1 MFAWNIGAESC
12 KFTRLLDLASMFLN
26 KLDFS
31 NVWLSKL
38 RKKSINRL
46 FLIAQ
51 ARSKDC
57 ALWACSGRI
66 LGIFLAC
73 LGILGRTWACVLVRD
88 WQNASKCG
96 HNGQKV
102 VPKCGLK
109 HAQVW
114 ARFGELGCTCH
125 AWAGVLLT
133 ADRSFIDKTHVL
145 WVFNYR
151 ELFLL
156 HRFLGVVPLSGAA
169 KIGGIT

>member
-1 MFAWNIGAESC
+1 
-12 KFTRLLDLASMFLN
+12 MFLN

-151 ELFLL
+151 ELFYYIVSWGWS
-156 HRFLGVVPLSGAA
+156 HCPEPPRLGA
-169 KIGGIT
+169 KLRKKSKNFFHLIHLNLYA